1 MPLGILEGEPP
12 SPPAWGT
19 LALDIYLLS
28 EWDTPHPGLHLH
40 LESPSD
46 RRSRLIREFL
56 ALGSVGR
63 QVLATLLTSFFL
75 RKI

>member
-28 EWDTPHPGLHLH
+28 EWDTPHPGLHP
-40 LESPSD
+40 ESPSD

-75 RKI
+75 SRI